1 MKTMKNWRNIFVMCS
16 AVLSFASCSSD
27 EPKYADP
34 EAHEK
39 TVLLNEQYGPLIV
52 GTWHYE
58 NISDSQRYFERL
70 TFLADGTLTGMR
82 KWQTRKLVT
91 IDGEQRYTDWENVEP
106 LEEPSQVHGN

>member
-70 TFLADGTLTGMR
+70 TFQA
-82 KWQTRKLVT
+82 
-91 IDGEQRYTDWENVEP
+91 
-106 LEEPSQVHGN
+106 